1 MSSTCSSPWTSKK
14 KGLSFEEK
22 RTRMIDLLYEKKDF
36 FQLKDLERMAPKEK
50 GITSQSVKEVVQSL
64 VGDTLVDTDKI
75 GTSIYFWAFPSK
87 ASQNRKRKMEDLTN
101 KLKEVERKKRDV
113 QSHLAKAKI
122 GKDNTEERSAVLSD
136 LSEAHNTVHKLEA
149 ELIKYRESD
158 PEVLEQQK
166 KETAT
171 ALEAANR
178 WTDNVFSIK
187 SWVKNKFCFEERILD
202 QQFDIPSDFDYIE

>member
-1 MSSTCSSPWTSKK
+1 MNEHVQDVLRANSKK

-64 VGDTLVDTDKI
+64 
-75 GTSIYFWAFPSK
+75 
-87 ASQNRKRKMEDLTN
+87 RKRKMEDLTN

>member
-1 MSSTCSSPWTSKK
+1 MRRSKK

-36 FQLKDLERMAPKEK
+36 FQLKDLERMGPKEK

-64 VGDTLVDTDKI
+64 VDDALVDTDKI

-87 ASQNRKRKMEDLTN
+87 ASQNRKRKIEDLTK
-101 KLKEVERKKRDV
+101 KLRDLESKKQDV
-113 QSHLAKAKI
+113 QSQLVKARV
-122 GKDNTEERSAVLSD
+122 GKDDTEERSSVQSD
-136 LSEAHNTVHKLEA
+136 LSEARDTLKQLEG
-149 ELIKYRESD
+149 ELAKYCESD

-166 KETAT
+166 KETTT

-187 SWVKNKFCFEERILD
+187 SWVKNKFCCEESVLD
-202 QQFDIPSDFDYIE
+202 KQFDIPSDFDYVE